1 MVGVLREVVLQLVED
16 PVLLAP
22 VCYLRFVGNGSD
34 VRGLELISRWVG
46 GRPAVQ
52 LKLVLG
58 GWSRRVD
65 AMGPCKEYPKPK

>member
-16 PVLLAP
+16 SVLFAP
-22 VCYLRFVGNGSD
+22 VSYLGIVGNGPD

-46 GRPAVQ
+46 GHPAMQ

-58 GWSRRVD
+58 GRSGRVD
-65 AMGPCKEYPKPK
+65 AVGPCKEYPKPK